1 MSALQSEMSSKDATA
16 SERVCALSIT
26 VFLTIAAPL
35 LAPCDVHEASCG
47 GGISRRRWA
56 GLAGWARDTSVH
68 RLRPSL
74 GRETRTGQDD
84 SCLSSA
90 SLIAVGSA
98 RPRVAFR
105 TNPISLFI
113 ALGFPFFRSITFKNR
128 NYFRGE
134 NRDSCLKKS

>member
-1 MSALQSEMSSKDATA
+1 MRALQSEMSSEDATA
-16 SERVCALSIT
+16 SERVCVLSIT
-26 VFLTIAAPL
+26 AFLTIAAPL
-35 LAPCDVHEASCG
+35 LAPCHVQEAFCG

-56 GLAGWARDTSVH
+56 GLSGWARDISLH
-68 RLRPSL
+68 RLRPGL
-74 GRETRTGQDD
+74 GRETRTRQDD
-84 SCLSSA
+84 SCLSST